1 MQIDSGG
8 GNICYTEEGDGFLDP
23 AAEYTE
29 STSENEENSSHE
41 DCISDTLEK
50 MSDSNEDRGILEKH
64 QLEYM
69 KTEIEIMLGDNN
81 VEPDLASDL
90 TDTDEE
96 EGNSGKDGDETDG
109 NLSSSSSIREVIYD
123 DNVCEKYNKPANN
136 QLPPIAGMLTS
147 PPQRLPKEGANV
159 LRNVPQGMVIQSRF
173 ASEKSSIGTSRRS
186 QHEDSSAAGLAQ
198 RAQVASTMQPC
209 S

>member
-1 MQIDSGG
+1 M
-8 GNICYTEEGDGFLDP
+8 YTLT
-23 AAEYTE
+23 AIAEKYHYDLRFIQAE
-29 STSENEENSSHE
+29 VEAV
-41 DCISDTLEK
+41 K
-50 MSDSNEDRGILEKH
+50 WWGILKKL

-69 KTEIEIMLGDNN
+69 NTEIEIMLGDNN

-96 EGNSGKDGDETDG
+96 EGNSGKDGDETYG

-147 PPQRLPKEGANV
+147 PPQHLPKEGANV
-159 LRNVPQGMVIQSRF
+159 LQNV
-173 ASEKSSIGTSRRS
+173 
-186 QHEDSSAAGLAQ
+186 
-198 RAQVASTMQPC
+198 AQVASTMQPC

>member
-1 MQIDSGG
+1 M
-8 GNICYTEEGDGFLDP
+8 YTLT
-23 AAEYTE
+23 AIAEKYHYDLRFIQAE
-29 STSENEENSSHE
+29 VEAV
-41 DCISDTLEK
+41 K
-50 MSDSNEDRGILEKH
+50 WWGILKKH

-81 VEPDLASDL
+81 VEPNLASDL

-123 DNVCEKYNKPANN
+123 DNVWEKYNKPANN

-147 PPQRLPKEGANV
+147 PPQCLPKEGANV

-173 ASEKSSIGTSRRS
+173 ASEKSSIGMSHRS